1 MIGALGYIYTL
12 CIFFWDFVLI
22 CFYFCFFVY
31 YIFFLFND
39 CLFIIIIILFYSF
52 CFFVFFRFCLGMFWI
67 FLELFFLFFPF
78 QLVFPFYFFVFSRF
92 FFELLGVFLFGGFE
106 FLFELLDWFFF
117 VMWFLF
123 FLNFP
128 DFCGI
133 LIFFFERIATLRSS
147 PALLGVAQGSLMK
160 MYHPPSFDMT
170 LWRPEDVTKDET
182 FKSQA
187 VEKTCR
193 HHRYHQTSWEFL
205 RWDRIEIW

>member
-1 MIGALGYIYTL
+1 
-12 CIFFWDFVLI
+12 
-22 CFYFCFFVY
+22 
-31 YIFFLFND
+31 
-39 CLFIIIIILFYSF
+39 
-52 CFFVFFRFCLGMFWI
+52 
-67 FLELFFLFFPF
+67 
-78 QLVFPFYFFVFSRF
+78 
-92 FFELLGVFLFGGFE
+92 
-106 FLFELLDWFFF
+106 
-117 VMWFLF
+117 MWFLF

-193 HHRYHQTSWEFL
+193 HHRYHQTS
-205 RWDRIEIW
+205 

>member
-1 MIGALGYIYTL
+1 MYICLRFCADLFLLLFFCLFFSYL
-12 CIFFWDFVLI
+12 VIVCLLLLFCFIFFFEFFGNALDF
-22 CFYFCFFVY
+22 
-31 YIFFLFND
+31 
-39 CLFIIIIILFYSF
+39 S
-52 CFFVFFRFCLGMFWI
+52 GT
-67 FLELFFLFFPF
+67 FFLFFSFSTCVP
-78 QLVFPFYFFVFSRF
+78 LLFFRFFLDSRF
-92 FFELLGVFLFGGFE
+92 FFELLFFLFGGFE

-128 DFCGI
+128 DSCGI
-133 LIFFFERIATLRSS
+133 LKIFFERIATLRSS

-205 RWDRIEIW
+205 RWDQVEIW